1 VSVSATPEGPPAAEA
16 PADLPAPAEVQ
27 GLEGARLAARV
38 RQALYRVPV
47 DALAGAFSRMR
58 EGSVARHLDYFVEGR
73 VEAIRVFPCPITLL
87 PEERDYLH
95 GVVRTLH
102 GAMVRLPDLYLAD
115 PAVRT
120 ILRLEPA
127 EDAWLREC
135 WTPAV
140 RARNPVFDRLDA
152 LVDYPNPVWKE
163 TLKFVEPN
171 LTGIGGLYL
180 VPAVEEVVSEAVVP
194 LLLSQDPGLR
204 IERLV
209 DAREL
214 LLAELQ
220 THLAAV
226 GRPDGRVCFV
236 EPKYELEGIDEQRRL
251 LEYFRDRHG
260 LTMLHADPSE
270 LTMRHGEVWYAGERV
285 DLVYRDYSV
294 LDLVELERDGVDVT
308 PMRTLFRE
316 NRVISSIGAELD
328 HKSCWEILTDPAI
341 AERHF
346 SEDERR
352 CFQRHILWTRVVAD
366 RRTLLPTGEAGDLL
380 EYVRRNP
387 ETLVLK
393 PSRGYG
399 GEGVLIGHTVA
410 AAEWERAL
418 DAALADE
425 ELWVVQA
432 LAQIPVLE
440 VPSLGADG
448 TLHPEMFYHV
458 MGYAS
463 SDEGLA
469 VLARASQRQ
478 VVNVAQRGGL
488 CAVMLVT
495 EA

>member
-1 VSVSATPEGPPAAEA
+1 MSTVPDVPPPAAE
-16 PADLPAPAEVQ
+16 LAPAELM
-27 GLEGARLAARV
+27 GLQGARLAARV
-38 RQALYRVPV
+38 RQALYHVPPEE
-47 DALAGAFSRMR
+47 LAEARRRMR
-58 EGSVARHLDYFVEGR
+58 DGSIARHLDYFMDGQVET
-73 VEAIRVFPCPITLL
+73 IRVFPCPITLL
-87 PEERDYLH
+87 PDERDYVH
-95 GVVRTLH
+95 GVVRAIH
-102 GAMVRLPDLYLAD
+102 DAMVRIPELYLAD
-115 PAVRT
+115 PDVRA
-120 ILRLEPA
+120 ILHLEPE

-152 LVDYPNPVWKE
+152 LVDYSTPVWKE

-180 VPAVEEVVSEAVVP
+180 VPSVEEVVGESIVP
-194 LLLSQDPGLR
+194 LLLAQDPGIRL
-204 IERLV
+204 ERLV

-214 LLAELQ
+214 LLAELR
-220 THLAAV
+220 THLAAI
-226 GRPDGRVCFV
+226 GRPGGRVCFV

-260 LTMLHADPSE
+260 LTMLHADPRE
-270 LTMRHGEVWYAGERV
+270 LRMTGGEVWYGDERV

-294 LDLVELERDGVDVT
+294 LDLVELEREGVDVT

-328 HKSCWEILTDPAI
+328 QKSCWEILTDPVLV
-341 AERHF
+341 ERHF
-346 SEDERR
+346 GDAQRR
-352 CFQRHILWTRVVAD
+352 CFQRHILWTRVVAE
-366 RRTLLPTGEAGDLL
+366 RRTLLPSGETGDLL
-380 EYVRRNP
+380 EHARRNR

-399 GEGVLIGHTVA
+399 GDGVLIGHTVD

-425 ELWVVQA
+425 ERWVVQA

-440 VPSLGADG
+440 VPTLDADG
-448 TLHPEMFYHV
+448 VLQPEMFYHV

-463 SDEGLA
+463 SPDGLA
-469 VLARASQRQ
+469 ILARASQRQ
-478 VVNVAQRGGL
+478 VVNVAQRGGM
-488 CAVMLVT
+488 CAVMLVM